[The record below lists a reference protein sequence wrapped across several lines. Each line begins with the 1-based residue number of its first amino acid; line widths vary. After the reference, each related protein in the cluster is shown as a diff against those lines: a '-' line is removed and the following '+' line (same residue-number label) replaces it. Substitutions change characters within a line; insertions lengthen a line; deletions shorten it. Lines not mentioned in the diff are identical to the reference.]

1 MGLDVHLYQFKNVD
15 TDIVLELS
23 RLTEEPY
30 ADLEA
35 FQKWKAALPAERG
48 PFPSKQAVAESR
60 EKSLAK
66 AREAGLPDKIIGD
79 YSFGGEQISFQSK
92 KYSGWEVGDWYTLS
106 TIRGIIEHFTGQ
118 GLDFVFPE
126 AKSIHGHGF
135 FRPHW
140 IDAKMRLTEIL
151 EKLKSLDPG
160 QIDKVRPGLSWSFDS
175 KLNQI
180 GAIIETLDFVLESGN
195 PKEFLLYWSE

>member
-1 MGLDVHLYQFKNVD
+1 MGLDVHLFQFKNLD

-30 ADLEA
+30 AFEA
-35 FQKWKAALPAERG
+35 FQKWKATPQTERG
-48 PFPSKQAVAESR
+48 PFPSKKAVAEAR

-66 AREAGLPDKIIGD
+66 AREAGLPEKIISD
-79 YSFGGEQISFQSK
+79 YSFGGEQVDFQSK
-92 KYSGWEVGDWYTLS
+92 KYPPWAVGDWYTLG

-118 GLDFVFPE
+118 GWDFIFPE
-126 AKSIHGHGF
+126 AKIIYGHGF

-140 IDAKMRLTEIL
+140 TDAKMRLTEIL
-151 EKLKSLDPG
+151 EKLKSLDPE

-175 KLNQI
+175 ILSQI
-180 GAIIETLDFVLESGN
+180 GVIIETLDFVLESEN
-195 PKEFLLYWSE
+195 PRQFLLYWSE